1 MTVIFRTRTSR
12 RRRARPDTGD
22 QCVQVGALDRSVA
35 LRDSKD
41 REGPKLI
48 VSADDWREF
57 ARRVKASDHD
67 LA

>member
-1 MTVIFRTRTSR
+1 M
-12 RRRARPDTGD
+12 
-22 QCVQVGALDRSVA
+22 VGALDRSVA

-41 REGPKLI
+41 PEGPKLI